1 MSVSRALSK
10 PSLVAARR
18 PSSITTART
27 HSHAPRRVDANH
39 HPPTRPSPRIVRER
53 NPPTHRDPRAFDR
66 HPIIHPHPS
75 TTNDGEFP
83 VARARTHRRRWP
95 ATRRTRRHRSSPPRA
110 RDSSAHSPPRSTCVP
125 RRASSSAEAIRGV
138 SRVRD
143 SFVWVNSVTAV
154 PARPDRARADS
165 RARRHTTPRRW
176 DSMAESQWE
185 HQAKFAGELFVGMS
199 ALVGA
204 YLCFMY
210 AHLRHERRAR
220 AARRAAATRDE
231 RAATRDERARLV
243 GGGGERG
250 GGVV

>member
-1 MSVSRALSK
+1 MSVSRSLSK

-27 HSHAPRRVDANH
+27 HSRAPTRVDAHH
-39 HPPTRPSPRIVRER
+39 HPPTRPSPRLVRER
-53 NPPTHRDPRAFDR
+53 NPPTQRDPRAFYR

-110 RDSSAHSPPRSTCVP
+110 RDSSAHSPPRSTFSP

-154 PARPDRARADS
+154 PARPAARARI
-165 RARRHTTPRRW
+165 RARGDTRRL
-176 DSMAESQWE
+176 
-185 HQAKFAGELFVGMS
+185 AGGTRWRRVSGNTRQSLRGNFFS
-199 ALVGA
+199 A
-204 YLCFMY
+204 
-210 AHLRHERRAR
+210 
-220 AARRAAATRDE
+220 
-231 RAATRDERARLV
+231 
-243 GGGGERG
+243 
-250 GGVV
+250 